1 MRWSRVSR
9 RRRRRYPKM
18 KRVSGWSVFL
28 FRCNRATNERERERE
43 RERETCRKEP
53 IQFNINMIETKLVR
67 MNEK

>member
-1 MRWSRVSR
+1 MRWSRISR

-18 KRVSGWSVFL
+18 KRVLGWSGFL
-28 FRCNRATNERERERE
+28 FRCHRATIKRKRE
-43 RERETCRKEP
+43 RERETRRKEP